1 MNMNSVTRFLPA
13 SLLLV
18 VILQG
23 CSATTPA
30 TRGAQAGRLP
40 EQVLRDPAERTMVM
54 HRMSMDIIRKAR
66 AIPED
71 RYQTSVRPRL
81 QAQLLRLGLAPD
93 DADFVLADVDRSR
106 TGGRA
111 PAATAITYRAR

>member
-1 MNMNSVTRFLPA
+1 MNMKNLSRFLPA

-18 VILQG
+18 VIMQG
-23 CSATTPA
+23 CSATAPA

-66 AIPED
+66 SIPED
-71 RYQTSVRPRL
+71 RYQLAVRPRL
-81 QAQLLRLGLAPD
+81 QAQLLRLGLAQD

-106 TGGRA
+106 ARGRA
-111 PAATAITYRAR
+111 PASAITYRTP